1 MAERAR
7 TEALRDAGVPH
18 AELAA
23 AHGLAFVV
31 HRLAIEYH
39 RPARLDDLLAVET
52 AVSALSPARLS
63 LRQTVRRDVTT
74 LVTLSVDLACVAAD
88 GRPARIPARWRT
100 ALAARAQP
108 SLLPSPRKPKP
119 VPTLL
124 PFPCRSRGGSPLA
137 EFEAHAWRR
146 GLNLASCPCPQ
157 PHPDLKPACDK
168 PGARAAPG
176 PAGEQDC
183 GPCR

>member
-1 MAERAR
+1 MTKQGQGSALDPPGAAPLDRHTYSLRVYYEDTDAGGVVYHARYLGMAERAR

-52 AVSALSPARLS
+52 AVAALSPARLS

-100 ALAARAQP
+100 ALAAPPAQP
-108 SLLPSPRKPKP
+108 PP
-119 VPTLL
+119 
-124 PFPCRSRGGSPLA
+124 
-137 EFEAHAWRR
+137 
-146 GLNLASCPCPQ
+146 
-157 PHPDLKPACDK
+157 
-168 PGARAAPG
+168 
-176 PAGEQDC
+176 
-183 GPCR
+183 